1 MRDRLRWL
9 ERWLHLRLLGRHPY
23 NTVLN
28 YNWVNVRPM
37 VRTLRAL
44 APLVRGR
51 VVDVGAGR
59 SPYYDL
65 FSAGVRSYVAVDH
78 PASLPVEEDRPIA
91 RVAGIVE
98 ALPLRDGAAD
108 TLLSTQVLSQ
118 SIDPSLGLRE
128 VSRVLRPG
136 GHAILSAPHSSPL
149 HAEPYDLYRFTP
161 EGLRRLGEEA
171 GLQVVGLESQG
182 QIFSGFAL
190 ALAMNLVLTPVSPG
204 RPMEVRPR
212 RQLLFAP
219 LIGLVNVLA
228 YLLDGVLPFN
238 RSPVNLIVILRKR

>member
-1 MRDRLRWL
+1 MRDRLGWL

-44 APLVRGR
+44 TPLVRGR

-59 SPYYDL
+59 SPYYDV
-65 FSAGVRSYVAVDH
+65 FSAGVRSYIAVDRLS
-78 PASLPVEEDRPIA
+78 SLPSEEERPIA
-91 RVAGIVE
+91 RVAGVIE
-98 ALPLRDGAAD
+98 ALPLRDGSAD
-108 TLLSTQVLSQ
+108 ALLSTQVLYQ
-118 SIDPSLGLRE
+118 TIDPRLGLRE
-128 VSRVLRPG
+128 VCRVLRSG
-136 GHAILSAPHSSPL
+136 GHAILSAPHSSPV
-149 HAEPYDLYRFTP
+149 HSEPYDLYRFTP
-161 EGLRRLGEEA
+161 QGLRRLGEEA
-171 GLQVVGLESQG
+171 GLEVVRLETQG
-182 QIFSGFAL
+182 QLFSGFAL

-204 RPMEVRPR
+204 RPMEVRAR

-228 YLLDGVLPFN
+228 YLLDRVLPFN
-238 RSPVNLIVILRKR
+238 RSPVNLIVVLRKR

>member
-1 MRDRLRWL
+1 VRDRLDWL

-37 VRTLRAL
+37 LRTLRAL

-65 FSAGVRSYVAVDH
+65 FAAGARPYVAVDW
-78 PASLPVEEDRPIA
+78 PASLPAREDRPIA
-91 RVAGIVE
+91 RVGGVIE
-98 ALPLRDGAAD
+98 ALPLRDGSAD
-108 TLLSTQVLSQ
+108 ALVSTQVLYQ
-118 SIDPSLGLRE
+118 TVDPRLGLRE
-128 VSRVLRPG
+128 VARVLRPG

-149 HAEPYDLYRFTP
+149 HSEPYDLYRFTP

-171 GLQVVGLESQG
+171 GFEVLRLEAQG
-182 QIFSGFAL
+182 QLFSGFAL
-190 ALAMNLVLTPVSPG
+190 ALAMNLVLTPVAAG

-219 LIGLVNVLA
+219 LIGAVNLLA
-228 YLLDGVLPFN
+228 YLLDRALPFN
-238 RSPVNLIVILRKR
+238 RSPVNLIVLLRKR